1 MKGVNNEATVQI
13 KASTHWKEE
22 KEFQKI
28 FIVEAKI

>member
-28 FIVEAKI
+28 FYS